1 MSLNAKLLEILA
13 CPEDKG
19 PLFYV
24 ESESRLYN
32 NRLQRVYDV
41 KAGIPVMLISESRTV
56 DAGEHS
62 RIMAKITA
70 ENIQPTFIAH

>member
-24 ESESRLYN
+24 ESESLLYN
-32 NRLQRVYDV
+32 SRLQRIYDV

-56 DAGEHS
+56 DGGEHA

-70 ENIQPTFIAH
+70 EDIQPTFIAH

>member
-24 ESESRLYN
+24 ESESLLYN
-32 NRLQRVYDV
+32 SRLQRIYDV

-56 DAGEHS
+56 DAGEHA
-62 RIMAKITA
+62 RIMAKIAT
-70 ENIQPTFIAH
+70 EDIQPTFIAH